1 MMARLN
7 LYISITPFESLISE
21 FKKFINNRTI
31 YLRFDGLN
39 ITLNFDVIL

>member
-1 MMARLN
+1 MMDRLN
-7 LYISITPFESLISE
+7 LYISNTTFESLISG
-21 FKKFINNRTI
+21 FKRCINNQTI